1 MPFPQGIRNDRF
13 CRSSDL
19 LRIYRLPTIRILAV
33 AQVIGKSCNRRSQQR
48 DCLGV
53 TPNFHGVYRK
63 AYSNKTGSKD
73 KKDLCLICNV
83 VQYFI
88 NLCIYSNRVNLIEN

>member
-1 MPFPQGIRNDRF
+1 MYISCPFLEGIRNDRF

-53 TPNFHGVYRK
+53 TPNSLFMEYTKGILQQNRK
-63 AYSNKTGSKD
+63 AKIGKIYV
-73 KKDLCLICNV
+73 L
-83 VQYFI
+83 FI
-88 NLCIYSNRVNLIEN
+88 IGCSIS

>member
-1 MPFPQGIRNDRF
+1 MYISCPFLEGIRNDRF

-53 TPNFHGVYRK
+53 TPNSLFMEYTERHTPTKPGAKIRK
-63 AYSNKTGSKD
+63 
-73 KKDLCLICNV
+73 
-83 VQYFI
+83 
-88 NLCIYSNRVNLIEN
+88 IYV

>member
-1 MPFPQGIRNDRF
+1 MYISCPFLEGIRNDRF

-53 TPNFHGVYRK
+53 TPNSLFMEYTERYPPTKPGAKIRK
-63 AYSNKTGSKD
+63 
-73 KKDLCLICNV
+73 
-83 VQYFI
+83 
-88 NLCIYSNRVNLIEN
+88 IYV